1 MLRPGLLRLPEIPLH
16 MRHVATCLIVTAFC
30 RLQLLPPSLPE
41 HYLQIISVQL
51 LLFGPPLLLVGED
64 LPVGLLLGQ
73 AALLGQ
79 VAALALPRPLLLT
92 IADLSQSYSS
102 SFTAG
107 LRDRHKR

>member
-1 MLRPGLLRLPEIPLH
+1 MGNGYETY
-16 MRHVATCLIVTAFC
+16 RHK
-30 RLQLLPPSLPE
+30 

-51 LLFGPPLLLVGED
+51 LLFGPPLFLVGED

-79 VAALALPRPLLLT
+79 VAALALPRPLLLA
-92 IADLSQSYSS
+92 IADLSQRYS

-107 LRDRHKR
+107 LRDREKR

>member
-1 MLRPGLLRLPEIPLH
+1 MAETWVVAAPWELHIADCNCCPL
-16 MRHVATCLIVTAFC
+16 
-30 RLQLLPPSLPE
+30 

-73 AALLGQ
+73 ATLLGQ

-92 IADLSQSYSS
+92 IADLSRRYSS